1 MLIMDKEIIDK
12 ILEKLS
18 ISSGG
23 AWSALP
29 GAIPWWRLRASE
41 QIK

>member
-1 MLIMDKEIIDK
+1 MAKEFIDK

-18 ISSGG
+18 ISSGKT
-23 AWSALP
+23 WPVFP
-29 GAIPWWRLRASE
+29 GVIPWWRLRASE